1 MKNIFKSILML
12 LTLAVG
18 FASCTSEE
26 ADLFDKSAAQR
37 LNQSV
42 EKYQRLLES
51 SQYGWVMEF
60 FPSDGSYGG
69 YVYTA
74 KFSEGDVDMACEL
87 SFSNSTTGDLRPAG
101 TVVSSKY
108 TVKSEQSVI
117 LTFDTYNLLFH
128 YWSEP
133 KSSYNTDG
141 YESDYEFVFLRTSAD
156 GDSIY
161 LRGKKYE
168 NELVMV
174 KLKEDS
180 SEYLEKVMAN
190 ETEMA
195 YFNYSK
201 LQVNGKGYPISLT
214 SRQFTFTDEEGNVT
228 TIPFIYNGTGIRL
241 YEPIT
246 IDGISYQDFSFNNS
260 TGNIDAAD
268 GAASILCPSGNEQLL
283 NTDSPWCFLTT
294 EKAADMNDELLTL
307 FNTAITA
314 RSSKSY
320 VIQYVGFA
328 NATVTSDKKLG
339 FEKVLSFSW
348 IFNNSSASNINYGI
362 SLNIDDEANNIISIN
377 GLGEGYRFSSYR
389 KKLTPFV
396 EAILEASPFKVTY
409 DDNYRKTEATLTSV
423 ADSNVW
429 FKLYKN

>member
-1 MKNIFKSILML
+1 MKNIFKSILIL
-12 LTLAVG
+12 LALTVG

-42 EKYQRLLES
+42 EKYQKLLES

-87 SFSNSTTGDLRPAG
+87 SFSNSTTGESWPAG

-128 YWSEP
+128 FFSEP
-133 KSSYNTDG
+133 KSASNTTG
-141 YESDYEFVFLRTSAD
+141 YESDYEFVFLRASAD

-174 KLKEDS
+174 KLKEDMS
-180 SEYLEKVMAN
+180 SYIKTVMTYRENISAI
-190 ETEMA
+190 T
-195 YFNYSK
+195 YKK
-201 LQVNGKGYPISLT
+201 LTVNGQTYDVILSGS
-214 SRQFTFTDEEGNVT
+214 QFTMTDENGDDL
-228 TIPFIYNGTGIRL
+228 TIPIVYNSNGIRL

-246 IDGISYQDFSFNNS
+246 IDGKSYQAFKLDET
-260 TGNIDAAD
+260 TGNLVSVDGDA
-268 GAASILCPSGNEQLL
+268 SLLCPSSNEQFLD
-283 NTDSPWCFLTT
+283 TDSPWCFQTSSATADMSTDLLAKFKTALTT
-294 EKAADMNDELLTL
+294 
-307 FNTAITA
+307 
-314 RSSKSY
+314 RSSSY
-320 VIQYVGFA
+320 TFGYAGFVT
-328 NATVTSDKKLG
+328 ATTSTDLSYGYDKVLG
-339 FEKVLSFSW
+339 FYWTLSGLFVSR
-348 IFNNSSASNINYGI
+348 SNYGI
-362 SLNIDDEANNIISIN
+362 SISFDSEDGDIVSIK
-377 GLGEGYRFSSYR
+377 GLGMGYGYNSYKTKLNPFVNAVCDGSPYKITFNEGYA
-389 KKLTPFV
+389 KK
-396 EAILEASPFKVTY
+396 
-409 DDNYRKTEATLTSV
+409 EATLTSV

-429 FKLYKN
+429 FKLYKY